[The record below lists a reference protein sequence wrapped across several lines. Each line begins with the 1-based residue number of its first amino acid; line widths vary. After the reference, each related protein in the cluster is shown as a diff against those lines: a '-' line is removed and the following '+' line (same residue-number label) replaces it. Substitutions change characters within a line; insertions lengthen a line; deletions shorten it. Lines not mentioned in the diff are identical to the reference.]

1 MSDPLDMIKS
11 KQFINNLLNNI
22 QSDED
27 DSEGI
32 LDPVSYLINYR
43 TIEIKT
49 PRKFDRSTYIAD
61 CLNNNDDDIAI
72 VVNDIIRD
80 WMINTYSINPDQ
92 IFTSDKFIEDSSNN
106 LDDVTGTYYIDQ
118 SVFQSVSGVD
128 KNVIY
133 AIIDEIS
140 GLDTMIVII

>member
-106 LDDVTGTYYIDQ
+106 LGDVTGTYYIDQ

>member
-1 MSDPLDMIKS
+1 MSDPSDMIKS